1 MPGVLNNH
9 PLFLADHYAHSAAP
23 AHMRWSWWIGL
34 ASSALLPLF
43 SPVAIRPLVDW
54 VVSYPL
60 PAAAS
65 LASAAAIICWQ
76 YRPSLQLRYSTSWLA
91 ALPISTRQQTPWEA
105 VRTARL
111 FLPIV
116 LFLVTAFLIAPL
128 SAHGDLLSLLLLSV
142 LVGYT
147 LGFGLA
153 HRSPHHASVVPTDSL
168 RLPIT
173 GHGRRA
179 IAKVPLAW
187 TAARLSGKRMA
198 PWLTATLLTIPGG
211 IGGGP
216 SMLLVAVTVLTLALV
231 WLVASAWRHLFVF
244 ADWLVATPIS
254 PGTFAGL
261 TLLRVSAWFFS
272 VLLLLLAVLALLQ
285 MPIEGIIF
293 LSSCVTG
300 GVLACFSTAF
310 RYRFNAVLARRSALS
325 MAMAMVMT
333 MGCGIF
339 LLFAPAISLMLIAL
353 VITLWQLRLVKP

>member
-23 AHMRWSWWIGL
+23 AHLRWLWWIAL

-43 SPVAIRPLVDW
+43 FPVAIRPLVDW

-76 YRPSLQLRYSTSWLA
+76 YRPSLQVRFSTSWLA
-91 ALPISTRQQTPWEA
+91 ALPISTRQQTLWEA

-111 FLPIV
+111 LLPIV
-116 LFLVTAFLIAPL
+116 LFLITAFLIAPL
-128 SAHGDLLSLLLLSV
+128 SAHGDLLSLLLPSV

-153 HRSPHHASVVPTDSL
+153 RRSPHQASVAPTDSL

-254 PGTFAGL
+254 PRTFAGL
-261 TLLRVSAWFFS
+261 TLLRVSVWFFA

-293 LSSCVTG
+293 LASCVTG
-300 GVLACFSTAF
+300 GALACFSTAF
-310 RYRFNAVLARRSALS
+310 RYRLDAGLARRSALS
-325 MAMAMVMT
+325 MV

-339 LLFAPAISLMLIAL
+339 LLFAPALSLMLIAL
-353 VITLWQLRLVKP
+353 VITLWQLRQVKP

>member
-1 MPGVLNNH
+1 MPGLLNYH

-23 AHMRWSWWIGL
+23 AHRRWLWWIAL

-43 SPVAIRPLVDW
+43 FPAAIRLLVDW
-54 VVSYPL
+54 VVPYPL
-60 PAAAS
+60 PAAVS
-65 LASAAAIICWQ
+65 LATATAIICWQ
-76 YRPSLQLRYSTSWLA
+76 YRPSLQLQFSTSWLA
-91 ALPISTRQQTPWEA
+91 SLPISTRQQTLWEA

-111 FLPIV
+111 FLPVV
-116 LFLVTAFLIAPL
+116 LFLITAFLIAPL
-128 SAHGDLLSLLLLSV
+128 SAHGDLLSLLLLSI
-142 LVGYT
+142 LAGYV

-153 HRSPHHASVVPTDSL
+153 HRAPHQASVAPSDSL
-168 RLPIT
+168 RLPIA

-179 IAKVPLAW
+179 IARVPLAW

-254 PGTFAGL
+254 PRTFAGI
-261 TLLRVSAWFFS
+261 TLLRVSVWFFA
-272 VLLLLLAVLALLQ
+272 VLCLLLTVLALLE
-285 MPIEGIIF
+285 MPIAGIIF
-293 LSSCVTG
+293 FASCVTG

-310 RYRFNAVLARRSALS
+310 RYRLDGGLARQRAL
-325 MAMAMVMT
+325 MIVM
-333 MGCGIF
+333 GWSIF
-339 LLFAPAISLMLIAL
+339 LLFVPALSLMIAAL
-353 VITLWQLRLVKP
+353 VISLWQLRQVKP